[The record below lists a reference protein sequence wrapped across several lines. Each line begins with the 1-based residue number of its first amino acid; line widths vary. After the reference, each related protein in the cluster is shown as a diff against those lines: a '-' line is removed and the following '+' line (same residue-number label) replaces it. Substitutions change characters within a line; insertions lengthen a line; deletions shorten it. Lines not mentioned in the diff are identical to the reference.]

1 MNSDNT
7 LKTMTVLITVV
18 FLIMAMKTAYAG
30 TVGSSCNPGSA
41 LFWLDAAWIF
51 TLYEAPFLLAV
62 YVAGP
67 MVNDA
72 MPAMFAIGRK
82 CAAVV
87 KLSRSKT
94 VDSVNGTESLE
105 ADEISI
111 TSDRQGEECEVSVV
125 ENDKTAELSEE
136 IIGYVSGTFGN
147 LLSDE
152 QIEKLLGNFRKLNT
166 CGPFEVVEKQ
176 RLKDVFEFDLIHFA
190 WNVCKR
196 IHRPDTCPKIFGFA
210 TAELI
215 KASFP
220 LTLGKYAVGTIKS
233 RLKDSDPTTKFRLKI
248 IDTDQQLVPHVFSEM
263 GDTK

>member
-1 MNSDNT
+1 MKSDNT
-7 LKTMTVLITVV
+7 LRTMTVLITIV
-18 FLIMAMKTAYAG
+18 FLTMAMKTAYVR
-30 TVGSSCNPGSA
+30 TIGSSCNPWPA
-41 LFWLDAAWIF
+41 LFWLDVAWIF

-62 YVAGP
+62 YVIGP

-72 MPAMFAIGRK
+72 MPAIFAIGRK

-94 VDSVNGTESLE
+94 VDSGNATKSLKG
-105 ADEISI
+105 DEISD
-111 TSDRQGEECEVSVV
+111 TFDRHGEECEVSVV

-152 QIEKLLGNFRKLNT
+152 QIEKLLDNFRKLNT

-248 IDTDQQLVPHVFSEM
+248 IDTDQPLVPHVFSEM

>member
-1 MNSDNT
+1 MKSDNT
-7 LKTMTVLITVV
+7 LRTMTVLITIV
-18 FLIMAMKTAYAG
+18 FLTMAMKTAYVR
-30 TVGSSCNPGSA
+30 TIGSSCNPWPA
-41 LFWLDAAWIF
+41 LFWLDVAWIF

-62 YVAGP
+62 YVIGP

-72 MPAMFAIGRK
+72 MPAIFAIGRK

-94 VDSVNGTESLE
+94 VDSGNATKSLKG
-105 ADEISI
+105 DEISD
-111 TSDRQGEECEVSVV
+111 TFDRHGEECEVSVV

-248 IDTDQQLVPHVFSEM
+248 IDTDQPLVPHVFSEM

>member
-1 MNSDNT
+1 MKSDNT
-7 LKTMTVLITVV
+7 LKTMAVLNTIV
-18 FLIMAMKTAYAG
+18 FLIIAMKTAYAG
-30 TVGSSCNPGSA
+30 TIRSSANPGTA
-41 LFWLDAAWIF
+41 LFWLDAVWIF

-72 MPAMFAIGRK
+72 MPAIFATGRK

-87 KLSRSKT
+87 KQSRSKT
-94 VDSVNGTESLE
+94 VDSGNATESLK
-105 ADEISI
+105 ADEISY
-111 TSDRQGEECEVSVV
+111 TCDRQGEESEVSVV
-125 ENDKTAELSEE
+125 DNEKTAELPEE
-136 IIGYVSGTFGN
+136 IIGYISGTFEN
-147 LLSDE
+147 ILSDK
-152 QIEKLLGNFRKLNT
+152 QIEKLLDNFRKLNT

-196 IHRPDTCPKIFGFA
+196 IHNPVICPKIFGFA

-220 LTLGKYAVGTIKS
+220 LTLGKYAVSTIKS

-248 IDTDQQLVPHVFSEM
+248 IETDQPLVPHIFSAM
-263 GDTK
+263 RDTK

>member
-1 MNSDNT
+1 MNNDNA
-7 LKTMTVLITVV
+7 LKTMTVLITIV

-30 TVGSSCNPGSA
+30 NVGTSSNPGTA
-41 LFWLDAAWIF
+41 LFWLDAVWIF

-62 YVAGP
+62 YVVGP
-67 MVNDA
+67 MINDA

-94 VDSVNGTESLE
+94 VDSGNAAKSLKG
-105 ADEISI
+105 DEIPD
-111 TSDRQGEECEVSVV
+111 TCDRQDEESEASIV
-125 ENDKTAELSEE
+125 ENEKAAELTEE

-152 QIEKLLGNFRKLNT
+152 QIEKLLDNFRKLNT

-196 IHRPDTCPKIFGFA
+196 IHRPDICPKIFGFA

-248 IDTDQQLVPHVFSEM
+248 IDTDQPLVPHVFSEM

>member
-1 MNSDNT
+1 MNNDNA
-7 LKTMTVLITVV
+7 LKTMTVLITIV

-30 TVGSSCNPGSA
+30 NVGTSSNPGTA
-41 LFWLDAAWIF
+41 LFWLDVAWIF

-105 ADEISI
+105 ADEISN

-248 IDTDQQLVPHVFSEM
+248 IDTDQPLVPHVFSEM

>member
-1 MNSDNT
+1 MNNDNA
-7 LKTMTVLITVV
+7 LKTMTVLITIV

-30 TVGSSCNPGSA
+30 NVGTSSNPGTA
-41 LFWLDAAWIF
+41 LFWLDAVWIF

-62 YVAGP
+62 YVVGP
-67 MVNDA
+67 MINDA

-94 VDSVNGTESLE
+94 VGSGNTAKSLKG
-105 ADEISI
+105 DEIPD
-111 TSDRQGEECEVSVV
+111 TCDRQDEESEASIV
-125 ENDKTAELSEE
+125 ENEKAAELTEE
-136 IIGYVSGTFGN
+136 IIGYVSGTFVN

-152 QIEKLLGNFRKLNT
+152 QIENLLDNFRKLNT

-176 RLKDVFEFDLIHFA
+176 KLKDVFEFDLIHFA

-196 IHRPDTCPKIFGFA
+196 IHNPIICPKIFGFA
-210 TAELI
+210 TADLI

-248 IDTDQQLVPHVFSEM
+248 IETDQPLVPHQFSALK
-263 GDTK
+263 DTK